1 MMVPPLSIVP
11 LQTTGEKSSIR
22 PNNSVARLATSRRQ
36 RHEDAWSLSANFV
49 VFMLIGNYRLVMVRD
64 DLLRILAE
72 SLTVIVDRPVT
83 SLTIDMSLADNFGLE
98 SIEILDFFVEVEQR
112 LGRPIDLIELLR
124 SRTSTSN
131 YSKDICI
138 RDIVEFIESKEKP

>member
-1 MMVPPLSIVP
+1 
-11 LQTTGEKSSIR
+11 
-22 PNNSVARLATSRRQ
+22 
-36 RHEDAWSLSANFV
+36 
-49 VFMLIGNYRLVMVRD
+49 MVRD

-72 SLTVIVDRPVT
+72 SLTVIVDRPVA
-83 SLTIDMSLADNFGLE
+83 SLTIDMSLADDFGLE

>member
-1 MMVPPLSIVP
+1 MATP
-11 LQTTGEKSSIR
+11 
-22 PNNSVARLATSRRQ
+22 RLL

-49 VFMLIGNYRLVMVRD
+49 VFMLLGNYRLVMVRD

-72 SLTVIVDRPVT
+72 SLTVIVDRPVA
-83 SLTIDMSLADNFGLE
+83 SLTIDMSLADDFGLE